1 MLETVARELREL
13 GIEEARVV
21 PSWSGAGGG
30 GVVFPF
36 PAPSGRLKDRTLQI
50 GLSFQ
55 EAAYPEYP
63 PHFIHFLEEEIAGTH
78 FTKHSD
84 HRFEGAQWWAF
95 SFPPSDFWDQLEPG
109 RKNMHTYVNRHL
121 LRVLEQL

>member
-13 GIEEARVV
+13 GIGARVV
-21 PSWSGAGGG
+21 PSWNGAGGA

-36 PAPSGRLKDRTLQI
+36 RVQNGRFKDQTLHI
-50 GLSFQ
+50 GVSFQ

-63 PHFIHFLEEEIAGTH
+63 PHFIHFRGLDGTRI
-78 FTKHSD
+78 TRHSE
-84 HRFEGAQWWAF
+84 HEFEGATWWAF
-95 SFPPSDFWDQLEPG
+95 SLPPSDIWDRLEPSQ
-109 RKNMHTYVNRHL
+109 KNMRTFVRGHL